1 MRKRK
6 LLLLFLLPPLF
17 LTGCWDKKDPEDR
30 TFILALGIDKG
41 EDGCRFTFAPAD
53 IETGEGEV
61 YGAEGR
67 TLASAVARVDTK
79 ISRKTDLG
87 QLKTIIF
94 SQEVLENRTILQ
106 SLLQEMERSQAISEK
121 VMFLA
126 TEGSAS
132 DCVEAVMKE
141 EGNTGLFLWDFYKNT
156 AREVAVTKGMDL
168 DTFLTEQ
175 VERDGNGVIPRISLK
190 EGEIEVGG
198 GIALSKQRTYAMTNA
213 EERGY
218 LFLSGDAEGALLE
231 AEYEGAVI
239 PLEIGKCE
247 VEYEFSLHEEN
258 ILCRITL
265 PLEGTIQ
272 GGEGTLLSPE
282 KRKELEQ
289 IFGERIKLE
298 VLHTIKIAERAKA
311 DLFGILPR
319 MKQQEP
325 SLSTDIS
332 DEALWR
338 SLRFEVVPDLKL
350 KDMGRKR

>member
-1 MRKRK
+1 
-6 LLLLFLLPPLF
+6 
-17 LTGCWDKKDPEDR
+17 
-30 TFILALGIDKG
+30 
-41 EDGCRFTFAPAD
+41 
-53 IETGEGEV
+53 
-61 YGAEGR
+61 
-67 TLASAVARVDTK
+67 
-79 ISRKTDLG
+79 
-87 QLKTIIF
+87 
-94 SQEVLENRTILQ
+94 
-106 SLLQEMERSQAISEK
+106 
-121 VMFLA
+121 
-126 TEGSAS
+126 
-132 DCVEAVMKE
+132 
-141 EGNTGLFLWDFYKNT
+141 
-156 AREVAVTKGMDL
+156 
-168 DTFLTEQ
+168 
-175 VERDGNGVIPRISLK
+175 
-190 EGEIEVGG
+190 
-198 GIALSKQRTYAMTNA
+198 MTNA

-231 AEYEGAVI
+231 VEYEGAVI

-247 VEYEFSLHEEN
+247 AEYEFFLQEEN